1 MRDILLMIGA
11 ATVISAAIP
20 TTDSAGNGK
29 ATGGY
34 RARRF
39 ISWSDF
45 KGFKREIGSRPG
57 TEVLTSPEVDAGIP
71 WDVLVVSWNAE
82 IPADATLR
90 VEARAVYPDRVTRY
104 YVMGLWS
111 GDASLNPRESVR
123 KQKDEDGDVQTDTL
137 VMKRPGG
144 SAQVR
149 VTMNDVASLK
159 FLGLSFADTK
169 AKPESLKPNKSA
181 WGRVIEVPEK
191 SQLAYEGGR
200 GWCSPTA
207 TCMTLNY
214 WGKRL
219 DRSDLGRDV
228 PEVAAGV
235 NDPKW
240 PGTGNWP
247 FNTAYAGS
255 FAGIRAYVTRFSDL
269 SELEDWIAAGVPV
282 VMSVLPRLLTGSDS
296 ASNGHLIVGIGF
308 TKDGDLVA
316 NDPWARL
323 EKGQPV
329 RRVYKRA
336 NAAAAWA
343 ASHNT
348 VYLIYPEDWK
358 VPRDRFSH
366 WAR

>member
-1 MRDILLMIGA
+1 MRKIILMIGIVSGIGGVS
-11 ATVISAAIP
+11 ATA
-20 TTDSAGNGK
+20 DSAKRGTK
-29 ATGGY
+29 AGVHLG
-34 RARRF
+34 RRF
-39 ISWSDF
+39 VSWSDF
-45 KGFKREIGSRPG
+45 SGFKREKGAKPG
-57 TEVLTSPEVDAGIP
+57 EVILTSPEVDLVIP
-71 WDVLVVSWNAE
+71 WDELVVSWNAE
-82 IPADATLR
+82 LPAEAALR
-90 VEARAVYPDRVTRY
+90 LEARAIYPDRATRY

-111 GDASLNPRESVR
+111 GDAARNPRESVR
-123 KQKDEDGDVQTDTL
+123 KQKDDDGDVQTDTL

-144 SAQVR
+144 KAQVR
-149 VTMNDVASLK
+149 LTMSEPTNLK

-169 AKPESLKPNKSA
+169 VKPGPLPPNKAA
-181 WGRVIEVPEK
+181 WGKVIEVPEK

-200 GWCSPTA
+200 GWCSA
-207 TCMTLNY
+207 ASTCMALNY
-214 WGKRL
+214 WGQRL

-255 FAGIRAYVTRFSDL
+255 FPGIRACVTRFSDL
-269 SELEDWIAAGVPV
+269 SEVEDWIAAGVPV

-308 TKDGDLVA
+308 TKEGDLVA

-329 RRVYKRA
+329 RRVYKRV

-343 ASHNT
+343 ASHHT
-348 VYLIYPEDWK
+348 VYLIYPEGWK
-358 VPRDRFSH
+358 VPKDRFGH
-366 WAR
+366 WAK